1 MPHQRQIIREAVQAA
16 LIGHTDAGT
25 RVSETRM
32 EPLKVSELPAVSV
45 YSENEVVSPDSKNT
59 APRELARDLDLAV
72 VGWVRATADVDDA
85 LDALALQIE
94 RVMHAD
100 STFGGVASDSLLSST
115 ETGIKVDGDRPM
127 GAVKMVYTVR
137 YYTYAPEA
145 ADTVLDDLKTVDVK
159 YTVNGQTTPAE
170 DTLLNLDQG

>member
-1 MPHQRQIIREAVQAA
+1 
-16 LIGHTDAGT
+16 
-25 RVSETRM
+25 
-32 EPLKVSELPAVSV
+32 
-45 YSENEVVSPDSKNT
+45 
-59 APRELARDLDLAV
+59 
-72 VGWVRATADVDDA
+72 
-85 LDALALQIE
+85 
-94 RVMHAD
+94 
-100 STFGGVASDSLLSST
+100 
-115 ETGIKVDGDRPM
+115 VDGDRPM